1 MPRAR
6 KYVSALDPF
15 GVELKTHVRE
25 GWGAH
30 TRAGNIRD
38 AARIREI
45 KDVVDS
51 LPQHVWKD
59 HDKWYVHP
67 RARDARVEA
76 SQIVANA
83 ERRKFM

>member
-1 MPRAR
+1 MPRRR
-6 KYVSALDPF
+6 KFVTRADPVVAL
-15 GVELKTHVRE
+15 LKTLARE

-30 TRAGNIRD
+30 TSDGNRRD
-38 AARIREI
+38 AERIREI

-76 SQIVANA
+76 SEIVANA